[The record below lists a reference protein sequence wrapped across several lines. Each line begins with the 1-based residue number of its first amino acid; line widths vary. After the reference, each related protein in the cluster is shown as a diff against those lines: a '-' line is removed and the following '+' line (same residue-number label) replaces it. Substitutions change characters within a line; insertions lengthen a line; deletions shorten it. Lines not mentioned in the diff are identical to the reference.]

1 MLLTRRSI
9 LAALCVLALGAN
21 AIPSPLAA
29 QTIDKLRASGA
40 IGERYDGLLLA
51 RESGYDDVVA
61 KVNAKRLTIYQKK
74 ATKEGVSVEA
84 VGQVYAKQ
92 IMKKAPK
99 GTWFLNETQV
109 WVQK

>member
-1 MLLTRRSI
+1 MLLARRSI
-9 LAALCVLALGAN
+9 LAALCVIALGFA
-21 AIPSPLAA
+21 ALPGPLAA
-29 QTIDKLRASGA
+29 QSIDNLRASGA
-40 IGERYDGLLLA
+40 VGERYDGLVVA
-51 RESGYDDVVA
+51 RESGYDDMVT
-61 KVNAKRLTIYQKK
+61 KVNAKRLTIYEKK

-84 VGQVYAKQ
+84 VGRVYAKQ

>member
-9 LAALCVLALGAN
+9 LAALCVLALGTN

-29 QTIDKLRASGA
+29 QTIDQLRASGA

-92 IMKKAPK
+92 IKKKAPK